1 MVSWFVLLLSSVV
14 LLNAFVT
21 QSLSDSTKSSKKQ
34 KMLAENLIQHYV
46 LLSLTYT
53 AEIWNNNSNTSLQH
67 EEFIMYSS
75 EKVNSATDKT
85 FTAAPRAPRAT
96 KPANHT
102 QTG

>member
-1 MVSWFVLLLSSVV
+1 MTGVQTCALPISLINFQPKKEMKIVECIFPTHSHPIMYMVSWFVLILSLVV

-53 AEIWNNNSNTSLQH
+53 AEI
-67 EEFIMYSS
+67 
-75 EKVNSATDKT
+75 
-85 FTAAPRAPRAT
+85 
-96 KPANHT
+96 
-102 QTG
+102 